1 VAVSLPAQL
10 TGMRSGIEL
19 APGLVVPD
27 SDLEWR
33 FSTTGGP
40 GGQHANRSSTRAD
53 VALDL
58 RASSL
63 PPDVVETLLARLG
76 KRAASGV
83 ISISVGESRSQW
95 RNRQIAKHRL
105 REVLQ
110 SALREHA
117 VRQVTGPTP
126 SSVERR
132 LARKRWLSRK
142 KRLRRPPEPD

>member
-1 VAVSLPAQL
+1 
-10 TGMRSGIEL
+10 MRSGIEI
-19 APGLVVPD
+19 APGLVIPD

-76 KRAASGV
+76 KRAATGV
-83 ISISVGESRSQW
+83 ISVSVGESRSQW
-95 RNRQIAKHRL
+95 RNRHLAKQRL
-105 REVLQ
+105 REVLL
-110 SALREHA
+110 SALQEQKARE
-117 VRQVTGPTP
+117 VTQPTV

-142 KRLRRPPEPD
+142 KQLRRPPEHD